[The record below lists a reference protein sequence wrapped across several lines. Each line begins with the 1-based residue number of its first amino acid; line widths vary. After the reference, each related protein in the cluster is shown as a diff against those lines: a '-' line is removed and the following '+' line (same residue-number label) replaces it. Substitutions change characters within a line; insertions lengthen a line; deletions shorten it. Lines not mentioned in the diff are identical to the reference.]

1 MTHAEI
7 NIDHLAKLARIQ
19 LDGYM
24 RETFLN
30 QLQNIVGYCSKVCEV
45 DVENLEPLVHSFSH
59 EDNFWAEDVP
69 EYREDGVDFLSRNAP
84 EMKEKQIVVP
94 RVL

>member
-1 MTHAEI
+1 MMHSEI
-7 NIDHLAKLARIQ
+7 DIDHLAKLARIE
-19 LDGYM
+19 LDE
-24 RETFLN
+24 RVRKIFLN
-30 QLQNIVGYCSKVCEV
+30 QLQDIVGYCSKVCEA
-45 DVENLEPLVHSFSH
+45 DVENLEPMVHSFSH

-69 EYREDGVDFLSRNAP
+69 EYCEDGVDFLSRNAP

>member
-1 MTHAEI
+1 MHSEI
-7 NIDHLAKLARIQ
+7 DIDHLAKLARIE
-19 LDGYM
+19 LDGHK

-30 QLQNIVGYCSKVCEV
+30 QLQDIVGYCSKVCEAG
-45 DVENLEPLVHSFSH
+45 VENLEPRVHSFSH
-59 EDNFWAEDVP
+59 EGNFWAEDIP
-69 EYREDGVDFLSRNAP
+69 EYPEDGVDFLSRNAP